1 MRKRLII
8 GITVA
13 CLGAFY
19 AFKDPYFEISKNLEI
34 FTTIYQKLNTNY
46 VDELEPGSLMD
57 AAINAMLKKLDPYTN
72 YIPESKVEA
81 FRIQTQGSY
90 GGVGASIIKIEDYV
104 VVSEVYESAP
114 AQLAGLIP
122 GDKLLTIDKED
133 VKGKSTKDIGEVLK
147 GQAGTTVK
155 VEVERIG
162 EAKPVEFT
170 ITREEVSIPSIPY
183 SGVLQDKVGY
193 IRLRSFTRNCS
204 REVAE
209 AFNAL
214 KNDNQIESLV
224 LDLRGNPGGLL
235 GEAIAMCNL
244 FIPNGELVVS
254 TKGKLK
260 ENDRAYKTTKKPL
273 DTKIP
278 IVVLVDQG
286 SASASEIVS
295 GTFQDIERAV
305 VVGNQTFG
313 KGLVQQTMPM
323 PYNAQV
329 KITTAKYYTPS
340 GRCIQA
346 IDYSSRNEDGSV
358 GKIADSL
365 RTEFTTR
372 AGRKVYD
379 GGGVKP
385 DVEMVIKEYP
395 SIIISLIRDYHLFNF
410 ANNFAYKNA
419 DIADPLTFEISD
431 EVYAEFVAYLKEAN
445 YTYETQTEKAFEL
458 LEKTAEDEA
467 YLEAM
472 KADIEHLKKEYFTHK
487 ENDIE
492 KYKSE
497 IKEFLLDEIILRY
510 YYKKGQLQV
519 ALKND
524 PATIKA
530 ISLLGDKK
538 EFDALLK
545 P

>member
-1 MRKRLII
+1 MRKKLSIAII
-8 GITVA
+8 GILLAV
-13 CLGAFY
+13 FY

-34 FTTIYQKLNTNY
+34 FTTIYQKLNTSY

-72 YIPESKVEA
+72 YIPESKVEE
-81 FRIQTQGSY
+81 FRIRTQGSY
-90 GGVGASIIKIEDYV
+90 GGVGASIIKMDDYV
-104 VVSEVYESAP
+104 VISEVYESAP

-122 GDKLLTIDKED
+122 GDKLLKIDKTD
-133 VKGKSTKDIGEVLK
+133 VKGKSTKEIGEVLK
-147 GQAGTTVK
+147 GQAGTDVL

-162 EAKPVEFT
+162 ETKSLDFE
-170 ITREEVSIPSIPY
+170 ITREEVDIPSIPY
-183 SGVLQDKVGY
+183 TGVIHDKIGY

-204 REVAE
+204 REVGE
-209 AFNAL
+209 AFNTL
-214 KNDNQIESLV
+214 KTNDNIESLV
-224 LDLRGNPGGLL
+224 IDLRGNPGGLL
-235 GEAIAMCNL
+235 GEAINMCNL

-260 ENDRAYKTTKKPL
+260 EHDKSYKTQKKPL
-273 DTKIP
+273 DEKIP

-305 VVGNQTFG
+305 VIGNQTFG

-385 DVEMVIKEYP
+385 DIEVEIKEYP
-395 SIIISLIRDYHLFNF
+395 SIIVSLIRDHHIFNF
-410 ANNFAYKNA
+410 ANIFASQNT
-419 DIADPLTFEISD
+419 DIADPLTFEITD
-431 EVYAEFVAYLKEAN
+431 EIYADFVTYLEEQA
-445 YTYETQTEKAFEL
+445 YTYETHTEQAFEL
-458 LEKTAEDEA
+458 LEETAEGEE
-467 YLEAM
+467 YLDAI
-472 KADIEHLKKEYFTHK
+472 KSDIETLKKAYFSHK
-487 ENDIE
+487 ANDIE

-497 IKEFLLDEIILRY
+497 IKEFLLDEIVLRY
-510 YYKKGQLQV
+510 YYRKGQLQV
-519 ALKND
+519 ALKYD
-524 PATIKA
+524 PATRQA
-530 ISLLGDKK
+530 IELLLSPKDYQ
-538 EFDALLK
+538 DILK

>member
-1 MRKRLII
+1 M
-8 GITVA
+8 VA
-13 CLGAFY
+13 FLSAFY

-90 GGVGASIIKIEDYV
+90 SGVGANIIKMKDYV
-104 VVSEVYESAP
+104 VISEVYEAAP
-114 AQLAGLIP
+114 AHLAGIIP
-122 GDKLLTIDKED
+122 GDKLLKIDKDD
-133 VKGKSTKDIGEVLK
+133 VTGKSTKDIGEVLK
-147 GQAGTTVK
+147 GQAGTKVK
-155 VEVERIG
+155 IEIERIG
-162 EAKPVEFT
+162 SDKPLEFE

-183 SGVLQDKVGY
+183 TGVLEDKVGY
-193 IRLRSFTRNCS
+193 ISLRSFTRNCS
-204 REVAE
+204 REVGE
-209 AFNAL
+209 AFNKL
-214 KNDNQIESLV
+214 KNEEHIESLV

-235 GEAIAMCNL
+235 GEAINMCNL

-260 ENDRAYKTTKKPL
+260 ENDKSYKTTKKPL

-305 VVGNQTFG
+305 VVGNQTYG

-346 IDYSSRNEDGSV
+346 IDYSSRNQDGSV

-385 DVEMVIKEYP
+385 DVTITNKEYP
-395 SIIISLIRDYHLFNF
+395 SIILSLIRDHHLFNF
-410 ANNFAYKNA
+410 ANKFAFENK

-431 EVYAEFVAYLKEAN
+431 AVYAHFVTYLKEQN
-445 YTYETQTEKAFEL
+445 YTYETQTERAFEL
-458 LEKTAEDEA
+458 LEETAEGEE
-467 YLEAM
+467 YLEAI
-472 KADIEHLKKEYFTHK
+472 KENIEILKKSYFAHK

-510 YYKKGQLQV
+510 YYRKGQLQV

-524 PATIKA
+524 PTTKKA
-530 ISLLGDKK
+530 IALLNNK
-538 EFDALLK
+538 EEYQALLK

>member
-1 MRKRLII
+1 MRKKISLILV
-8 GITVA
+8 VA
-13 CLGAFY
+13 FLGAFY

-34 FTTIYQKLNTNY
+34 FTTIYHRLNTNY

-72 YIPESKVEA
+72 YIPESKVEEY
-81 FRIQTQGSY
+81 RIQTQGSY
-90 GGVGASIIKIEDYV
+90 GGVGASIIKIDDYV

-114 AQLAGLIP
+114 AQLAGIIP
-122 GDKLLTIDKED
+122 GDKLLKIDKND
-133 VKGKSTKDIGEVLK
+133 VKGKSTKEIGEVLK
-147 GQAGTTVK
+147 GQAGTEVI
-155 VEVERIG
+155 VEVERIN
-162 EAKPVEFT
+162 EPKPVEFK

-183 SGVLQDKVGY
+183 TGVLEDKIGY
-193 IRLRSFTRNCS
+193 IRLRSFTKNCS
-204 REVAE
+204 REVGE
-209 AFNAL
+209 AFNKL
-214 KNDNQIESLV
+214 KTDDKIESLV

-235 GEAIAMCNL
+235 GEAINMCNL
-244 FIPNGELVVS
+244 FIPSGELVVS

-260 ENDRAYKTTKKPL
+260 ENDKSYKTTKKPL
-273 DTKIP
+273 DQEIP

-346 IDYSSRNEDGSV
+346 IDYSSRNADGSV

-372 AGRKVYD
+372 AGRKVFD

-385 DVEMVIKEYP
+385 DVEMEIKEYP
-395 SIIISLIRDYHLFNF
+395 SIIVSLIKDHHLFNF
-410 ANNFAYKNA
+410 ANMFAAQNT
-419 DIADPLTFEISD
+419 DIADPLDFTITD
-431 EVYAEFVAYLKEAN
+431 DVYADFVKYLKDQD
-445 YTYETQTEKAFEL
+445 YTYETHTEQAFEL
-458 LEKTAEDEA
+458 LEETAEGEK
-467 YLEAM
+467 YLDALKEQM
-472 KADIEHLKKEYFTHK
+472 EVLKKEYFAHK

-497 IKEFLLDEIILRY
+497 IKEFLLDEIVLRY
-510 YYKKGQLQV
+510 YYRKGQLQV

-524 PATIKA
+524 PATKKA
-530 ISLLGDKK
+530 IALLKNDAEYK
-538 EFDALLK
+538 ALLK

>member
-1 MRKRLII
+1 MKKKISIAII
-8 GITVA
+8 AA
-13 CLGAFY
+13 CFGVFY

-34 FTTIYQKLNTNY
+34 FTTIYQKLNINY

-72 YIPESKVEA
+72 YIPESKIEE

-90 GGVGASIIKIEDYV
+90 GGVGASILQIDDYV
-104 VVSEVYESAP
+104 VISEVYESAP

-122 GDKLLTIDKED
+122 GDKLLKIDKTD
-133 VKGKSTKDIGEVLK
+133 VKGKTTKDIGEVLK
-147 GQAGTTVK
+147 GQAGTDVL
-155 VEVERIG
+155 VEIERIG
-162 EAKPVEFT
+162 EAKPIELT

-183 SGVLQDKVGY
+183 SGVLEDKIGY

-209 AFNAL
+209 AFNNL
-214 KNDNQIESLV
+214 KTNDNIESLV

-235 GEAIAMCNL
+235 GEAINMCNL
-244 FIPNGELVVS
+244 FIPSGELVVS

-260 ENDRAYKTTKKPL
+260 ENDRSHKTTKKPM
-273 DTKIP
+273 DKEIP

-295 GTFQDIERAV
+295 GTFQDIDRAV
-305 VVGNQTFG
+305 VVGHQTFG

-329 KITTAKYYTPS
+329 KITIAKYYTPS

-372 AGRKVYD
+372 GGREVYD
-379 GGGVKP
+379 GGGIRP
-385 DVEMVIKEYP
+385 DIEIDVREYP
-395 SIIISLIRDYHLFNF
+395 SIIVSLISDHHIFNF
-410 ANNFAYKNA
+410 ANKFAYENK
-419 DIADPLTFEISD
+419 DIADPLTFKITDEI
-431 EVYAEFVAYLKEAN
+431 YADFVAYLKEHE
-445 YTYETQTEKAFEL
+445 YTYETNTEKAFEL
-458 LEKTAEDEA
+458 LEETAEGEE
-467 YLEAM
+467 YLEAI
-472 KADIEHLKKEYFTHK
+472 KADVEALKKVYFQHK
-487 ENDIE
+487 ANDID
-492 KYKSE
+492 KYKTE

-510 YYKKGQLQV
+510 YYRKGQLQV
-519 ALKND
+519 ALESD
-524 PATIKA
+524 PATQKA
-530 ISLLGDKK
+530 VEILQNPTEYKNI
-538 EFDALLK
+538 LK

>member
-1 MRKRLII
+1 MRKKISI
-8 GITVA
+8 AIVV
-13 CLGAFY
+13 CLFGAFY

-72 YIPESKVEA
+72 YIPESKVEE
-81 FRIQTQGSY
+81 FRIRTQGSY
-90 GGVGASIIKIEDYV
+90 GGVGASILKIDDYV
-104 VVSEVYESAP
+104 FISEIYESAP
-114 AQLAGLIP
+114 ADLAGLIA
-122 GDKLLTIDKED
+122 GDKLLKIDKED
-133 VKGKSTKDIGEVLK
+133 VKGKSTGEIGEVLK
-147 GQAGTTVK
+147 GQAGTEVT

-162 EAKPVEFT
+162 ETKPIQVK
-170 ITREEVSIPSIPY
+170 ITREEVDIPTIPY
-183 SGVLQDKVGY
+183 TGVLQDKVGY
-193 IRLRSFTRNCS
+193 IRLRSFTRNCT

-214 KNDNQIESLV
+214 KTEDNIESLV

-235 GEAIAMCNL
+235 GEAINMCNL
-244 FIPNGELVVS
+244 FIPSGELVVS

-260 ENDRAYKTTKKPL
+260 ENDRAYKTTKKPV
-273 DTKIP
+273 DTSIP

-305 VVGNQTFG
+305 VIGNQTFG

-385 DVEMVIKEYP
+385 DVEIEVKEYP
-395 SIIISLIRDYHLFNF
+395 SIIISLLRDNHLFNYVNQF
-410 ANNFAYKNA
+410 VYQHP

-431 EVYAEFVAYLKEAN
+431 KIYADFVSYLKAEE
-445 YTYETQTEKAFEL
+445 YTYETHTEKAFEL
-458 LEKTAEDEA
+458 LEETAEGEE
-467 YLEAM
+467 YLEAI
-472 KADIEHLKKEYFTHK
+472 KEDIEALKQVYFTHK

-510 YYKKGQLQV
+510 YYRKGQLKV

-524 PATIKA
+524 PATQKA
-530 ISLLGDKK
+530 ISLLQNQDEYK
-538 EFDALLK
+538 AVLQ

>member
-1 MRKRLII
+1 MRKKISIAIVIAVSGL
-8 GITVA
+8 
-13 CLGAFY
+13 FY

-72 YIPESKVEA
+72 YIPESKVEEY
-81 FRIQTQGSY
+81 RIKTQGSY
-90 GGVGASIIKIEDYV
+90 GGVGASILKIDDYV
-104 VVSEVYESAP
+104 VISEVYEGAP
-114 AQLAGLIP
+114 AQLTGLIP
-122 GDKLLTIDKED
+122 GDKLLTIDKVD
-133 VKGKSTKDIGEVLK
+133 VKGKSTKEIGEVLK
-147 GQAGTTVK
+147 GQAGTDVTI
-155 VEVERIG
+155 EIERLG
-162 EAKPVEFT
+162 EDKPMEFK
-170 ITREEVSIPSIPY
+170 ITREEVDIPTIPY
-183 SGVLQDKVGY
+183 TGVIHDKVGY
-193 IRLRSFTRNCS
+193 ISLRSFTRNCS

-209 AFNAL
+209 AFNSL
-214 KNDNQIESLV
+214 KTNDNIESLV

-235 GEAIAMCNL
+235 AEAINMCNL
-244 FIPNGELVVS
+244 FIDNGELVVS

-260 ENDRAYKTTKKPL
+260 ENDRSYKTTKKPL
-273 DTKIP
+273 DKSIP

-305 VVGNQTFG
+305 IVGHQTFG

-346 IDYSSRNEDGSV
+346 IDYSSRNDDGSV

-385 DVEMVIKEYP
+385 DVEIEVKEYP
-395 SIIISLIRDYHLFNF
+395 SIIISLIRDHHIFNYANIF
-410 ANNFAYKNA
+410 ANKHK
-419 DIADPLTFEISD
+419 DIADPLTFKITDEI
-431 EVYAEFVAYLKEAN
+431 YADFVSYLKEQD
-445 YTYETQTEKAFEL
+445 YTYETNTEQAFEL
-458 LEKTAEDEA
+458 LEETAEGEE
-467 YLEAM
+467 YLEAIQKDIDAL
-472 KADIEHLKKEYFTHK
+472 KAVYFTHK

-492 KYKSE
+492 KYKTE

-510 YYKKGQLQV
+510 YYRKGQLQV
-519 ALKND
+519 ALQSD
-524 PATIKA
+524 DATQEA
-530 ISLLGDKK
+530 IRLLENPE
-538 EFDALLK
+538 EFEAILK

>member
-1 MRKRLII
+1 MKKKIII
-8 GITVA
+8 GFTAALFGV
-13 CLGAFY
+13 FY

-72 YIPESKVEA
+72 YIPESKVEE
-81 FRIQTQGSY
+81 FRIRTQGSY
-90 GGVGASIIKIEDYV
+90 GGVGANIIKMKDYV
-104 VVSEVYESAP
+104 VISEVFESAP
-114 AQLAGLIP
+114 ADLAGLIP
-122 GDKLLTIDKED
+122 GDKIITIDKED
-133 VKGKSTKDIGEVLK
+133 AKGKTTKEIGEVLK

-155 VEVERIG
+155 VEIERLG
-162 EAKPVEFT
+162 EDKPVEFE
-170 ITREEVSIPSIPY
+170 ITREEVNIPSIPY
-183 SGVLQDKVGY
+183 TGVLQDKVGY
-193 IRLRSFTRNCS
+193 IRLNSFTRNCAK
-204 REVAE
+204 EVAE
-209 AFNAL
+209 AFTTL
-214 KNDNQIESLV
+214 KNDDNIESLV
-224 LDLRGNPGGLL
+224 IDLRGNPGGLL
-235 GEAIAMCNL
+235 GEAINMCNI

-260 ENDRAYKTTKKPL
+260 ENDRSYKTTRKPI

-385 DVEMVIKEYP
+385 DVEIDIKEYP
-395 SIIISLIRDYHLFNF
+395 SIIISLIRDYHIFNF
-410 ANNFAYKNA
+410 ANKYAKEHNE
-419 DIADPLTFEISD
+419 IAQPLDFEITD
-431 EVYAEFVAYLKEAN
+431 DVYAQFVDYLKEQD
-445 YTYETQTEKAFEL
+445 YTYETHTEKAFEL
-458 LEKTAEDEA
+458 LEETAKDEE
-467 YLEAM
+467 YLEGI
-472 KADIEHLKKEYFTHK
+472 KADLEALKKDYFLHK

-492 KYKSE
+492 KYKEE
-497 IKEFLLDEIILRY
+497 IKEFLLDEIVLRY
-510 YYKKGQLQV
+510 YYRKGQLQV

-524 PATIKA
+524 PATKEA
-530 ISLLGDKK
+530 IRLLGNKN
-538 EFDALLK
+538 EFEALLK

>member
-1 MRKRLII
+1 MRKKISIAII
-8 GITVA
+8 VTL
-13 CLGAFY
+13 LGALY

-72 YIPESKVEA
+72 YIPESKVEE
-81 FRIQTQGSY
+81 FRIRTQGSY
-90 GGVGASIIKIEDYV
+90 GGVGASILKIDDYV
-104 VVSEVYESAP
+104 VISEVYEAAP

-122 GDKLLTIDKED
+122 GDKLLKIDKVD
-133 VKGKSTKDIGEVLK
+133 VKGKSTSEIGEVLK
-147 GQAGTTVK
+147 GQAGTDVTI
-155 VEVERIG
+155 EIERVG
-162 EAKPVEFT
+162 VDKPAEYK
-170 ITREEVSIPSIPY
+170 ITREEVDIPSIPY
-183 SGVLQDKVGY
+183 TGVIGDKIGY
-193 IRLRSFTRNCS
+193 ISLQSFTRNCS
-204 REVAE
+204 REVGE
-209 AFNAL
+209 AFNSL
-214 KNDNQIESLV
+214 KNNNQIESLV

-235 GEAIAMCNL
+235 AEAINMCNL
-244 FIPNGELVVS
+244 FIPSGELVVS

-260 ENDRAYKTTKKPL
+260 ENDRSYKTTKKPM
-273 DTKIP
+273 DTSIP

-372 AGRKVYD
+372 GGRKVYD

-385 DVEMVIKEYP
+385 DVEIDIKEYP
-395 SIIISLIRDYHLFNF
+395 SIIISLIRDHHIFNYANTF
-410 ANNFAYKNA
+410 AHKHA

-431 EVYAEFVAYLKEAN
+431 EIYADFVGYLKEQE
-445 YTYETQTEKAFEL
+445 YTYETHTEQAFEL
-458 LEKTAEDEA
+458 LEETAEGEE
-467 YLEAM
+467 YLDAI
-472 KADIEHLKKEYFTHK
+472 KADIEALKQVYFTHK

-492 KYKSE
+492 KYKTE

-510 YYKKGQLQV
+510 YYRKGQLQV
-519 ALKND
+519 ALEND
-524 PATIKA
+524 PATQKA
-530 ISLLGDKK
+530 ISILQNETEYKAMLQ
-538 EFDALLK
+538 